1 MQGSPLRLADARQ
14 LPQRG
19 SQERKGALSVSLT
32 LDSSPEGRAKS
43 CLRRGLFQSI
53 VVFVR
58 PTPMTAVVIFFQV
71 LQPQTP
77 STRRLVRRW

>member
-1 MQGSPLRLADARQ
+1 MQGGPLRLADARQ
-14 LPQRG
+14 LLQRG
-19 SQERKGALSVSLT
+19 SQERKGALSVCCA
-32 LDSSPEGRAKS
+32 DSSPEGRAKS

-58 PTPMTAVVIFFQV
+58 PTPMTAVVIFFHV